1 MVEIRSRSCL
11 QRAALMPITPFLGDI
26 SFDPETRRVM
36 GLAFEM
42 ARVALGLNDHTG
54 IANEVIAKQIIE
66 LAKLGER
73 NPDLLCEVA
82 LQEFRRQP
90 L

>member
-1 MVEIRSRSCL
+1 
-11 QRAALMPITPFLGDI
+11 MPITLFLGDI
-26 SFDPETRRVM
+26 NFDPETKRVM

-42 ARVALGLNDHTG
+42 ARGALGLNDHTG
-54 IANEVIAKQIIE
+54 VANEVIAKEIIA
-66 LAKLGER
+66 LAKSGER

-82 LQEFRRQP
+82 VKEFRLRP

>member
-1 MVEIRSRSCL
+1 
-11 QRAALMPITPFLGDI
+11 MPITPFLGDI
-26 SFDPETRRVM
+26 SFDPETKRVM

-54 IANEVIAKQIIE
+54 LASEVIAKQIIE
-66 LAKLGER
+66 LAKSGER

-82 LQEFRRQP
+82 LKEFRLRP

>member
-1 MVEIRSRSCL
+1 MVKARSRFCL
-11 QRAALMPITPFLGDI
+11 QRGALMPITPFLGGI
-26 SFDPETRRVM
+26 SFDPETKRVM

-42 ARVALGLNDHTG
+42 ARVALGLNDHSG
-54 IANEVIAKQIIE
+54 LANEIVVKQIIE
-66 LAKLGER
+66 LAKSGER

-82 LQEFRRQP
+82 VKEFRLRP

>member
-1 MVEIRSRSCL
+1 
-11 QRAALMPITPFLGDI
+11 MPITPFLGGI
-26 SFDPETRRVM
+26 GFDPETKRVM

-42 ARVALGLNDHTG
+42 ARVALGLNDHSG
-54 IANEVIAKQIIE
+54 LANEVVVKQIIE
-66 LAKLGER
+66 LAKSGER

-82 LQEFRRQP
+82 VKEFRLRP

>member
-1 MVEIRSRSCL
+1 
-11 QRAALMPITPFLGDI
+11 MPITPFLGDI

-73 NPDLLCEVA
+73 DPDLLCEVA

>member
-1 MVEIRSRSCL
+1 LTGSG
-11 QRAALMPITPFLGDI
+11 GD
-26 SFDPETRRVM
+26 D
-36 GLAFEM
+36 L
-42 ARVALGLNDHTG
+42 
-54 IANEVIAKQIIE
+54 IAKQIIE

-82 LQEFRRQP
+82 LKEFRRPP

>member
-1 MVEIRSRSCL
+1 
-11 QRAALMPITPFLGDI
+11 MPITPFICGI
-26 SFDPETRRVM
+26 SFDPETTRIM

-42 ARVALGLNDHTG
+42 ARLALGLNDHSG
-54 IANEVIAKQIIE
+54 LADEVIAKQIIE
-66 LAKLGER
+66 LAKSGER

-82 LQEFRRQP
+82 LKEFRLRP

>member
-1 MVEIRSRSCL
+1 
-11 QRAALMPITPFLGDI
+11 
-26 SFDPETRRVM
+26 
-36 GLAFEM
+36 M

-54 IANEVIAKQIIE
+54 VANEVIAKQIIE
-66 LAKLGER
+66 LAKSGER

-82 LQEFRRQP
+82 PKEFRLRP